1 MPIGTTTMQQF
12 TFLGPNNFEWREVP
26 IPKIENAGQAIVR
39 PLAVTR
45 CDLDLYIANGAIKMK
60 DKPFAFGHEIAG
72 EVIEIGDHV
81 RAVRPGDRVIVPFQI
96 NCGTC
101 DNCLIGLTNSCTSV
115 PAYSAYGLAQSS
127 GREWGGGLSDYVL
140 VPFADAMLV
149 KIPKTVSLP
158 VAAAIS
164 DNASD
169 GYRTVAKPLKERP
182 GADVLVVGG
191 LAQSV
196 GLFAVQAARALGAK
210 RVVYLDFDANR
221 LSQANA
227 LGAEAVMTRYETN
240 MQVSEQFPV
249 TVDASNLPE
258 GLIHAL
264 KSTAPSGICT
274 GVSAGVQV
282 MDDLPLFEMYMK
294 GITYNISRV
303 HARAEIEAVLDCA
316 RCGRISHEE
325 VITTHVP
332 FSMAAEAIADP
343 DSKIVFVRNEL

>member
-1 MPIGTTTMQQF
+1 MAIDTATMQQF
-12 TFLGPNNFEWREVP
+12 TFLGPHHFQWREVP
-26 IPKIENAGQAIVR
+26 VPQIENAGQAIVR

-45 CDLDLYIANGAIKMK
+45 CDLDLYIANGTIKMK

-72 EVIEIGDHV
+72 EVIDVGDDV
-81 RAVRPGDRVIVPFQI
+81 RTISPGDRVIVPFQI

-101 DNCLIGLTNSCTSV
+101 SNCRIGLTNACTTV

-140 VPFADAMLV
+140 VPFAEAMLV
-149 KIPKTVSLP
+149 KIPGAVSLP

-182 GADVLVVGG
+182 GADVLIVGG

-210 RVVYLDFDANR
+210 RVVYLDFDADR
-221 LSQANA
+221 LSQAKT
-227 LGAEAVMTRYETN
+227 LGAEAILTRYEPD
-240 MQVSEQFPV
+240 MPVSEQFPI
-249 TVDASNLPE
+249 TVDTSNLPD
-258 GLIHAL
+258 GLVHAL
-264 KSTAPSGICT
+264 KSTAPCGTCT
-274 GVSAGVQV
+274 CVSAGVQI
-282 MDDLPLFEMYMK
+282 MNGLPLFEMYMK
-294 GITYNISRV
+294 GITYDIGRV
-303 HARAEIEAVLDCA
+303 HARTEIEDVLDCA
-316 RCGRISHEE
+316 RCGRISHQD

-332 FSMAAEAIADP
+332 FSMASEVIADP
-343 DSKIVFVRNEL
+343 DSKIVFVRDQP